1 MASKIYGLDTE
12 TDNDGTTAWMVQW
25 ALVDKDGHG
34 KAGTEYE
41 DLKQTFLDLL
51 DKEQKTYVYIQNA
64 DYDLHFIKG
73 ILHEISDE
81 YKVKMEIIAR
91 YGKIISWTLRP
102 TEDSPFEGG
111 EIIFRDSAKKIP
123 GSSVRSLGQ
132 LIGLPKLEGVS
143 EDFHPGWSKEV
154 DFSDP
159 KEWLYVRR
167 DAQIVAAAMSRL
179 HSRAGGGRNKSTA
192 SGDAWMLMKKYIGTD
207 PRTGKRY
214 KNDMKWQKLFP
225 KLDTELDMRLRRGYM
240 GGLNISMMQGLHEG
254 VITHEDVHSMY
265 PTVMSYDPLPYGIP
279 TMQFHC
285 PRDGALYIVETRLKL
300 RLKDGMFPWFQFK
313 NVYDNQIEGWDY
325 GTLIEETYQWHE
337 LTLTNVDLDIL
348 MDWYDVEFDPDYPHT
363 YFVFLQKVG
372 VFAGYIEHYMEQ
384 KERAEKGSL
393 EYTSA
398 KLAMNSGYGRM
409 ALARETEETVLE
421 WDDEVGDFMLH
432 SSPTINDETE
442 NYLPYAMFVTAY
454 ARARLLENCLQ
465 LMEEGK
471 QILHCDTD
479 SVIHLGEESEE
490 MDHGDYLGGW
500 GIEARPCA
508 IYEGGFKRYIEIF
521 GDLETRGM
529 KGITVTCAGVP
540 QRFNH
545 LGVPIGMWI
554 ELLDDPQLIT
564 TSSVLG
570 HEDYRIKSEW
580 LRRIYEENGMDP
592 DHVNTMKLIP
602 RKVPG
607 GVILEPRQ
615 HTLSDNMSWRLR
627 R

>member
-1 MASKIYGLDTE
+1 MSSKIYGLDTE
-12 TDNDGTTAWMVQW
+12 TDNDGSTAWMVQW

-51 DKEQKTYVYIQNA
+51 DKEQKTYIYIQNA

-73 ILHEISDE
+73 ILHEISEE

-143 EDFHPGWSKEV
+143 EDFHPGWSKEI

-225 KLDTELDMRLRRGYM
+225 RLDTELDMRLRRGYM

-265 PTVMSYDPLPYGIP
+265 PTVMSYDPLPYGLP

-285 PRDGALYIVETRLKL
+285 PRDGALYIVETRIKL
-300 RLKDGMFPWFQFK
+300 RLKEGMFPWFQFK
-313 NVYDNQIEGWDY
+313 NVYDNQIEGWEY

-348 MDWYDVEFDPDYPHT
+348 MDWYDVEFDQEYPHT
-363 YFVFLQKVG
+363 YFVFMQKTG

-409 ALARETEETVLE
+409 ALARETEDTVLE
-421 WDDEVGDFMLH
+421 WDDDVGDFMLH

-442 NYLPYAMFVTAY
+442 NYLPFAMFVTSF
-454 ARARLLENCLQ
+454 ARARLLENCLA
-465 LMEEGK
+465 LLEEGK
-471 QILHCDTD
+471 QIYHCDTD
-479 SVIHLGEESEE
+479 SVIHLDKESDE

-500 GIEARPCA
+500 GIECRPLK
-508 IYEGGFKRYIEIF
+508 IYEGGFKRYIEILHEPVQSLK
-521 GDLETRGM
+521 D
-529 KGITVTCAGVP
+529 INVTCAGVP
-540 QRFNH
+540 QRINH
-545 LGVPIGMWI
+545 LGVAVGTWV

-570 HEDYRIKSEW
+570 HVDYCIKSEW